1 MADDIDSTPTTGEPF
16 TIRPVGS
23 DRRPVS
29 IQQLLEDTRSRVDRV
44 EPETLEAEQ
53 VAGAHVVD
61 IRPDEQRQRM
71 HVPGAVIVERNVLE
85 WRLDPASPHCI
96 PQTGYDRPIII
107 VCNEG
112 YSSTRR
118 HERSPDRVIG
128 GG

>member
-1 MADDIDSTPTTGEPF
+1 
-16 TIRPVGS
+16 
-23 DRRPVS
+23 
-29 IQQLLEDTRSRVDRV
+29 
-44 EPETLEAEQ
+44 
-53 VAGAHVVD
+53 
-61 IRPDEQRQRM
+61 M